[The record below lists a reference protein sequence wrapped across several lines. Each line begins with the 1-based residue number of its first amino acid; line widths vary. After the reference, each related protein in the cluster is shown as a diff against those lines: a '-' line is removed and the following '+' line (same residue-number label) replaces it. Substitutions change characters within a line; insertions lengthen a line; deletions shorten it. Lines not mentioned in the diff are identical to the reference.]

1 MDKIEGW
8 EPHPTRKNI
17 YKHKNSGLL
26 YRRMKSGWF
35 RKLPQKPIEEYDP
48 IQLEILIKKVASTIG
63 SNLEGLL
70 FQQKNILDN
79 QLNNLMIDHNGQ
91 AESITPDEIIG
102 AYEIATIHNGHPGY
116 FLCGWDDNGEDE

>member
-35 RKLPQKPIEEYDP
+35 RKLPQKSIKEYDP
-48 IQLEILIKKVASTIG
+48 KQLEILMHMVAFTLG
-63 SNLEGLL
+63 GNLEGLL
-70 FQQKNILDN
+70 YQQQNILDN
-79 QLNNLMIDHNGQ
+79 HLNNLMIDHNGQ
-91 AESITPDEIIG
+91 ADSITNDEIIG

-116 FLCGWDDNGEDE
+116 FLSGWEEDIK